1 MSHQKEYIHAMLIA
15 TAGIVLMSIESL
27 LIKMT
32 SVSGITYSFYIGI
45 LMFISSHTLLLKD
58 GLQKTIQLYK
68 VGTKI
73 ILFSG
78 LLMGLSNMFFINAL
92 KYTSIANAVV
102 ILSSAPLFSTL
113 FAYLFYK
120 EKAQKNIFI
129 ASIFILIGLIIIFSE
144 QLGSGNLQGDILA
157 LLCVMTF
164 SFNYVFMYRYKNVN
178 RIVILAFSGICITII
193 SLFFIESFTLDTT
206 SFYIILIAGLLIS
219 PLSRLFLLLGTRTLS
234 AAEMSLFTILE
245 TVLAPIW
252 GWIFINEIP
261 HVNTIIGGAIILS
274 TIVINSI
281 YMVKVVKSRKTI

>member
-1 MSHQKEYIHAMLIA
+1 MLIA
-15 TAGIVLMSIESL
+15 TTGIILMSIESL

-58 GLQKTIQLYK
+58 GLKRTIQLYK

-129 ASIFILIGLIIIFSE
+129 ASIFILIGLIVIFSE

-281 YMVKVVKSRKTI
+281 YMVKVVKSRKTYNDTLS